1 MKRSS
6 PARRSGRS
14 RLTESQ
20 VSAVTPTTTTT
31 TDTIPLNRNFP
42 SAIPPEGM
50 TRGRFHVARLLR
62 CSRAATWLIAC
73 SAIAVIVR
81 LGLTPTLAG
90 IAEPSQTSR
99 FS

>member
-1 MKRSS
+1 M
-6 PARRSGRS
+6 S
-14 RLTESQ
+14 RT
-20 VSAVTPTTTTT
+20 A
-31 TDTIPLNRNFP
+31 PLP
-42 SAIPPEGM
+42 
-50 TRGRFHVARLLR
+50 
-62 CSRAATWLIAC
+62 AATWLIAC